1 MLTYESHLTI
11 GGAAAGTIIH
21 VHKHARE
28 LGLTAHYTSSLS

>member
-28 LGLTAHYTSSLS
+28 KV